1 MKLKKIKFKFVFAI
15 TFIVIILI
23 LISMEINND
32 IYGEEQSHLDS
43 NGNTNDKYQEEWE
56 FYFTK
61 VDDKLAVISVDLGL
75 GKIAPIA
82 DKPNVVWVSL
92 KMNKPNEEGLSSEDE
107 NGILIE
113 IESELHEKIK
123 STHNASYAGRLT
135 SDGYMDFYFYLGD
148 TLLYDKTISDVMISF
163 PNYSYEYGTNEDKE
177 WSGYFDFLYPLP
189 QQLESIANKKV
200 IEQLIKHGDDLT
212 SSREVFHWIY
222 FKSESDIDLYLDK
235 IKNDNFTVESK
246 NMIESSDEYKYSLV
260 IKRVDKV
267 DLMSV
272 DEYVFYLRRIA
283 EEVGGFYDG
292 WETSIENE

>member
-1 MKLKKIKFKFVFAI
+1 MKSKKIKFKFVFAI
-15 TFIVIILI
+15 TLVVII
-23 LISMEINND
+23 LISMETNNN
-32 IYGEEQSHLDS
+32 IFGEEQSHLDS

-61 VDDKLAVISVDLGL
+61 VDDKLGVISVDLGL
-75 GKIAPIA
+75 GKIASIA
-82 DKPNVVWVSL
+82 DKPNVVWISL
-92 KMNKPNEEGLSSEDE
+92 KMNNPNEEGLSSEDE

-113 IESELHEKIK
+113 IESELQEKIK
-123 STHNASYAGRLT
+123 SKHYASYVGRLT
-135 SDGYMDFYFYLGD
+135 SAGYMDFYFYIGD
-148 TLLYDKTISDVMISF
+148 TLLYDKTISDVMITF
-163 PNYSYEYGTNEDKE
+163 PNYSYEYGTKEDKE

-212 SSREVFHWIY
+212 SSREVFHWIF
-222 FKSESDIDLYLDK
+222 FKSESDIDLFLDK

-246 NMIESSDEYKYSLV
+246 NMLESSDEYKYSLV

-272 DEYVFYLRRIA
+272 DEYVFYLRHIA
-283 EEVGGFYDG
+283 DEAGGFYDG